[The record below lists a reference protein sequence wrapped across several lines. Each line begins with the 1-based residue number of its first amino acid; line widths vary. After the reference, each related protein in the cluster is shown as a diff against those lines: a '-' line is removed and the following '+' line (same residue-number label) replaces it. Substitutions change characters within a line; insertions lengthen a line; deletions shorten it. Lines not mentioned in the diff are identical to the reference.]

1 LLLVVSAGLMIGAMR
16 QESAT
21 DDEAIILGA
30 GYSYWHGYR
39 YRLYPVQPP
48 LAQLLAAFPLTI
60 LDANI
65 SPQGRAFLDGRLMA
79 DPLRPWDPS
88 VGGIPLRRDELF
100 PHGPNFYGPGFYH
113 FSYYEEFPFGG
124 DFIYGGQNDGEKLLF
139 WGRIPEVLLT
149 LLTGVIVFLWARQVQ
164 GDAAGLLAAA
174 MLLFNPVMLSY
185 GHIVQTDIGIAL
197 AFPLAVWMFARLLE
211 TPTIGRAVIAGL
223 GTALAL
229 ATKYTAVILGPTF
242 AVLWLLHRWR
252 RRSARHAGWK
262 HILVVAVVAWG
273 MILLLY
279 APHWTPAPPLNAPMA
294 GRLGVPSWFL
304 TFRPVLIPAEYFKGL
319 TIMMLHALGGGA
331 AYLNGVWSQ
340 SGWWYYFP
348 LAFAMK
354 TPLPFLLFAS
364 AGIVLAVRSHRE
376 LHFIELAAWAGAAM
390 YLLCAMRSKADI
402 GVRHILA
409 VYPLLSV
416 GAACALGRWMQHIA
430 HERQNR
436 AHWAVVALPTASL
449 AVAAL
454 AYPFF
459 ICYMNPLVGGTEHGY
474 EHLLDSN
481 YDWGQDVIHLKQVLT
496 ERSIK
501 RIYLQYFGTP
511 EVINYYGI
519 ANDLV
524 TSEDAKQ
531 IQQGWLVVSVHRL
544 MRPEWRWLRESQRP
558 VARVGYTLFVY
569 RIGNPP
575 ESAPLDK

>member
-1 LLLVVSAGLMIGAMR
+1 MIGAMR

-21 DDEAIILGA
+21 DDEPTYLGA

-39 YRLYPVQPP
+39 YRLSPVSAP
-48 LAQLLAAFPLTI
+48 LAKLLAALPLTV

-65 SPQGRAFLDGRLMA
+65 STLGRAILEGRQMA
-79 DPLRPWDPS
+79 DRLKPWDPL
-88 VGGIPLRRDELF
+88 VGGIPLRSGELF
-100 PHGPNFYGPGFYH
+100 PQGPEFYGPGFYH
-113 FSYYEEFPFGG
+113 YSYYEEFLFGG
-124 DFIYGGQNDGEKLLF
+124 DFIYGGQNDAEKLLF

-149 LLTGVIVFLWARQVQ
+149 LLTGLIVFLWARRVQ

-223 GTALAL
+223 VAAVAL

-242 AVLWLLHRWR
+242 AVLWLLYHRR
-252 RRSARHAGWK
+252 QRSARHAGWK

-273 MILLLY
+273 MLLLLY
-279 APHWTPAPPLNAPMA
+279 APHWTPPPPLNAGMA
-294 GRLGVPSWFL
+294 RRLGVPSWFL
-304 TFRPVLIPAEYFKGL
+304 TLRPVLIPAEYFKGL
-319 TIMMLHALGGGA
+319 TIMMLQVSGGWNA
-331 AYLNGVWSQ
+331 AYLNGLWSQ

-376 LHFIELAAWAGAAM
+376 LPFTELAAWAGAAM
-390 YLLCAMRSKADI
+390 YLLCAMCSKADI
-402 GVRHILA
+402 GVRHILP

-416 GAACALGRWMQHIA
+416 GAACALGRWMRPIA
-430 HERQNR
+430 GERRNR
-436 AHWAVVALPTASL
+436 ARWAVAALPTAGL

-459 ICYMNPLVGGTEHGY
+459 ICYMNPLAGGPEHGY

-481 YDWGQDVIHLKQVLT
+481 YDWGQDVIRLKQFLT
-496 ERSIK
+496 ERGIK
-501 RIYLQYFGTP
+501 RIYLRYFGTP
-511 EVINYYGI
+511 EVFNYYGI
-519 ANDLV
+519 AHDFV
-524 TSEDAKQ
+524 TSDDAKQ
-531 IQQGWLVVSVHRL
+531 IQQGWLVVSAHRL
-544 MRPEWRWLRESQRP
+544 MRPEWEWLRESQRP

-575 ESAPLDK
+575 EAAPSDK

>member
-1 LLLVVSAGLMIGAMR
+1 MLVVSAGMMIGAMR

-21 DDEAIILGA
+21 DDEAVMLGA

-39 YRLYPVQPP
+39 YRLSPAQPP
-48 LAQLLAAFPLTI
+48 LGPLLAAFPLTI
-60 LDANI
+60 FDANI
-65 SPQGRAFLDGRLMA
+65 SPQGRAFLEGRLMA
-79 DPLRPWDPS
+79 DPLRRWDPS
-88 VGGIPLRRDELF
+88 VGGIPLRRAELF
-100 PHGPNFYGPGFYH
+100 PDGPKFDGPGFYQY
-113 FSYYEEFPFGG
+113 SYYEEFSFGG

-149 LLTGVIVFLWARQVQ
+149 LLTGLIVFLWARRVQ

-185 GHIVQTDIGIAL
+185 GYIVQTDIGIAL
-197 AFPLAVWMFARLLE
+197 TFPLAVWMFTRLLE
-211 TPTIGRAVIAGL
+211 TLTLGRAVIAGL
-223 GTALAL
+223 VTAVAL

-252 RRSARHAGWK
+252 QRSARHAGWK
-262 HILVVAVVAWG
+262 HMLVVAVVAWG
-273 MILLLY
+273 LILLLY
-279 APHWTPAPPLNAPMA
+279 APHWTPAPPLNAGTA

-304 TFRPVLIPAEYFKGL
+304 TLRRVLIPAEYFKGL
-319 TIMMLHALGGGA
+319 TIMMLHALGGGP
-331 AYLNGVWSQ
+331 AYLNGEWSQ

-364 AGIVLAVRSHRE
+364 TGIVLAVRSHRE
-376 LHFIELAAWAGAAM
+376 LRFTELAAWAGAAM

-416 GAACALGRWMQHIA
+416 GAACALGRWMQHTEQ
-430 HERQNR
+430 ERQNR
-436 AHWAVVALPTASL
+436 VRWAVAALPTANL
-449 AVAAL
+449 VVATL

-459 ICYMNPLVGGTEHGY
+459 ICYMNPLAGGPEHGY

-481 YDWGQDVIHLKQVLT
+481 YDWGQDIIRLKQFLT
-496 ERSIK
+496 ERGIT
-501 RIYLQYFGTP
+501 RIYLQYFGIP
-511 EVINYYGI
+511 EVIRYYGI
-519 ANDLV
+519 ATDFV
-524 TSEDAKQ
+524 TSDDAKQ
-531 IQQGWLVVSVHRL
+531 IQQGWLVVSAHRL
-544 MRPEWRWLRESQRP
+544 MRPEWQWLRKSQQP

-575 ESAPLDK
+575 EAAPSGK